1 MSRLSAFFARTIGG
15 WLPSLSAK
23 RRDWVQAALAELP
36 DVPNGLVLG
45 WSIGAAAIAVVDLAE
60 QAFLPW
66 RREQGSRPPAG
77 FAALIGLIL
86 LAAPINYVA
95 AAIIWPGWTFGTI
108 GTIAS
113 AAGIALCLWLNLA
126 AIVRAD
132 PLGGLLYAV
141 GIRVL
146 PRNLA
151 LILIAALL
159 AFLAFLAAHNGLR

>member
-1 MSRLSAFFARTIGG
+1 MSRLRRLAARMLGG
-15 WLPSLSAK
+15 WLPSLSAR

-36 DVPNGLVLG
+36 DVPDGLVLG
-45 WSIGAAAIAVVDLAE
+45 WSMGAAAMAVGDMFE

-77 FAALIGLIL
+77 FAALVGLLML
-86 LAAPINYVA
+86 LAPINYVA
-95 AAIIWPGWTFGTI
+95 AAVIWPGWTFGTI

-113 AAGIALCLWLNLA
+113 IAGIGLSLWLNLA
-126 AIVRAD
+126 AIVKAD
-132 PLGGLLYAV
+132 ALGGLLYAV

-151 LILIAALL
+151 LILFATIL
-159 AFLAFLAAHNGLR
+159 AFLAFLAAHGGLR